1 MCDAN
6 LKEITSNLKT
16 TYELLVER
24 RKSITGQAQNLMGFT
39 GIIQTI
45 LIALIVGLVTNK
57 DVQSLLES
65 VPNYSLL
72 TTLIGVGFVSYIMTT
87 FFCLI
92 PFIEPRLR
100 IVPLLGSG
108 SGSGN
113 GETYEAITAHFAAN
127 PSDYQPKQIVMQ
139 YGIVID
145 QIIRSNQVR
154 YTLVIFAL
162 IFLVVISLVS
172 TLAGGFAILS
182 VQSPIGFESM
192 AVWLPL
198 ATGLVGGLI
207 YEVISMKRRT

>member
-1 MCDAN
+1 
-6 LKEITSNLKT
+6 
-16 TYELLVER
+16 
-24 RKSITGQAQNLMGFT
+24 
-39 GIIQTI
+39 
-45 LIALIVGLVTNK
+45 
-57 DVQSLLES
+57 
-65 VPNYSLL
+65 
-72 TTLIGVGFVSYIMTT
+72 MTT

-113 GETYEAITAHFAAN
+113 GTYEAITAHFAAN

-162 IFLVVISLVS
+162 IFLVVIGLVS

-207 YEVISMKRRT
+207 YAVISMKRRT